1 MVHLHRHRTLS
12 TAAAS
17 AVVALSLTC
26 SQSGFGQDAKPDA
39 GQQAVG
45 AAALI
50 HAQVR
55 VVGIDAASN
64 SVTLRGPRGNVVTV
78 EVNPELADVKKLQI
92 GDKLNIAYQN
102 ALLVQA
108 DKVASNG
115 IRERVDTT
123 AAIPASG
130 GVVAAAHR
138 VQVLA
143 TVQKIDHKH
152 RLITLRGPTRTETL
166 QVAPD
171 ISLEGLKAGDS
182 VQAEFVSATAVH
194 VTRDDA
200 PLK

>member
-1 MVHLHRHRTLS
+1 MKHLHCLHSLRV
-12 TAAAS
+12 AAVS
-17 AVVALSLTC
+17 AATVVLFTC
-26 SQSGFGQDAKPDA
+26 AQSGFAQDAKPDA
-39 GQQAVG
+39 SQQAVG
-45 AAALI
+45 AAALV

-55 VVGIDAASN
+55 VIGIDAASN
-64 SVTLRGPRGNVVTV
+64 SVTLRGPRGNVAEV
-78 EVNPELADVKKLQI
+78 EVNPDLADVKNLHI

-102 ALLVQA
+102 AVLVRA

-143 TVQKIDHKH
+143 TIQKVDRKH
-152 RLITLRGPTRTETL
+152 RLITLRGPTRTETFHA
-166 QVAPD
+166 APD
-171 ISLEGLKAGDS
+171 ISLEGLKVGDS
-182 VQAEFVSATAVH
+182 VSAEFVSATAVQ
-194 VTRDDA
+194 VARDGA

>member
-45 AAALI
+45 TAALI

-92 GDKLNIAYQN
+92 GDWLNIAYKN
-102 ALLVQA
+102 TLLVRA

-115 IRERVDTT
+115 IRERVDTRV
-123 AAIPASG
+123 AIPASG

-138 VQVLA
+138 VQLLA
-143 TVQKIDHKH
+143 TVQKIDRKH
-152 RLITLRGPTRTETL
+152 RLITLRGPTRTETF

-171 ISLEGLKAGDS
+171 ISLGGLKVGDS
-182 VQAEFVSATAVH
+182 VQAEFVSATAVQ
-194 VTRDDA
+194 VASNGA